1 MMMEEKERE
10 RQKEERKRRA
20 EEEDQAMAGLEEY
33 LRWREEER
41 KRKEVGGV
49 APVLVRANPTST
61 PSTLQPPGK
70 DEDED
75 VYIFCKSDEDED
87 EYIL

>member
-1 MMMEEKERE
+1 M
-10 RQKEERKRRA
+10 
-20 EEEDQAMAGLEEY
+20 
-33 LRWREEER
+33 
-41 KRKEVGGV
+41 
-49 APVLVRANPTST
+49 APVLARANPTST